1 MLSQKAKYALRAVL
15 MLAES
20 AGTGAPVAVSEIA
33 ERERISQKFLEAI
46 LVELRDAGL
55 LDSRRG
61 RYGGYSLRR
70 APESISFGEIIRAID
85 GPLALIPCASRT
97 QFKACVDCADVV
109 NCSIRWAMLNA
120 RDAIAASL
128 DGCSLADALRRGGI
142 DEIGPDLVPA

>member
-20 AGTGAPVAVSEIA
+20 FGAGTPVAVSGIA
-33 ERERISQKFLEAI
+33 ERERIPQKFLEAI
-46 LVELRDAGL
+46 LVELRDAGI

-70 APESISFGEIIRAID
+70 PPEGISFGEVIRAID

-97 QFKACVDCADVV
+97 QFKACEDCADVV
-109 NCSIRWAMLNA
+109 TCSIRWAMLNA

-128 DGCSLADALRRGGI
+128 DGCSLADALRRGGLDQVSSGI
-142 DEIGPDLVPA
+142 S